1 MTEQDGTPEVPAG
14 SATPEVTAGSATPEA
29 PAGSATPGGRRR
41 VRPLT
46 VLFGAV
52 VTVTVVVLV
61 VIAVLLALGDGGD
74 DADSRDAALD
84 GGGRAGGAPGGPS
97 AAAPATPTG
106 PGPDGPAGPLV
117 TSPGAA
123 TGLDG
128 ALRDPALGALPRPV
142 AELLHD
148 CREGDVTIEAVGGAT
163 DGEPAAATTSQV
175 AATSAAGGT
184 AAATSGAAAGAAAP
198 TGGDA
203 GSTSAAPS
211 SQVAATSAAPA
222 SGTARPRPAERTARA
237 VQCTGRPGTALSDHV
252 VRFIRDRDWADHR
265 RDTFLTAAGPGAPG
279 HGARGRAADG
289 KVVQDDSSRWIAVRA
304 HDQGE
309 VSLVDRRRGIEV
321 DFGIFDDARSAEA
334 FARAVAAAR

>member
-1 MTEQDGTPEVPAG
+1 MTEQDG
-14 SATPEVTAGSATPEA
+14 TPEA

-106 PGPDGPAGPLV
+106 PGPDVPAGQLV
-117 TSPGAA
+117 TSPGAS

-128 ALRDPALGALPRPV
+128 SLRDPALGVLPRPV

-175 AATSAAGGT
+175 AA
-184 AAATSGAAAGAAAP
+184 AT
-198 TGGDA
+198 
-203 GSTSAAPS
+203 
-211 SQVAATSAAPA
+211 
-222 SGTARPRPAERTARA
+222 
-237 VQCTGRPGTALSDHV
+237 
-252 VRFIRDRDWADHR
+252 
-265 RDTFLTAAGPGAPG
+265 
-279 HGARGRAADG
+279 
-289 KVVQDDSSRWIAVRA
+289 
-304 HDQGE
+304 
-309 VSLVDRRRGIEV
+309 
-321 DFGIFDDARSAEA
+321 
-334 FARAVAAAR
+334 

>member
-1 MTEQDGTPEVPAG
+1 MTEQDG
-14 SATPEVTAGSATPEA
+14 TPEA

-106 PGPDGPAGPLV
+106 PGPDVPAGQLV
-117 TSPGAA
+117 TSPGAS

-128 ALRDPALGALPRPV
+128 SLRDPALGVLPRPV

-175 AATSAAGGT
+175 AAATTSQVAATSAAGAAGGT
-184 AAATSGAAAGAAAP
+184 SGAAAP

-211 SQVAATSAAPA
+211 SQIAATSAAPA

-334 FARAVAAAR
+334 FARAVAASR

>member
-1 MTEQDGTPEVPAG
+1 
-14 SATPEVTAGSATPEA
+14 
-29 PAGSATPGGRRR
+29 
-41 VRPLT
+41 
-46 VLFGAV
+46 
-52 VTVTVVVLV
+52 
-61 VIAVLLALGDGGD
+61 
-74 DADSRDAALD
+74 
-84 GGGRAGGAPGGPS
+84 
-97 AAAPATPTG
+97 
-106 PGPDGPAGPLV
+106 
-117 TSPGAA
+117 TS
-123 TGLDG
+123 
-128 ALRDPALGALPRPV
+128 
-142 AELLHD
+142 
-148 CREGDVTIEAVGGAT
+148 
-163 DGEPAAATTSQV
+163 
-175 AATSAAGGT
+175 
-184 AAATSGAAAGAAAP
+184 GAAAP

-279 HGARGRAADG
+279 HGARGRATDG

>member
-1 MTEQDGTPEVPAG
+1 M
-14 SATPEVTAGSATPEA
+14 
-29 PAGSATPGGRRR
+29 
-41 VRPLT
+41 
-46 VLFGAV
+46 
-52 VTVTVVVLV
+52 
-61 VIAVLLALGDGGD
+61 
-74 DADSRDAALD
+74 
-84 GGGRAGGAPGGPS
+84 
-97 AAAPATPTG
+97 
-106 PGPDGPAGPLV
+106 
-117 TSPGAA
+117 TSPGAS

-128 ALRDPALGALPRPV
+128 SLRDPALGALPRPV

-304 HDQGE
+304 HDQG
-309 VSLVDRRRGIEV
+309 
-321 DFGIFDDARSAEA
+321 RSASST
-334 FARAVAAAR
+334 AAAESRWTSGSSTTPAAPRPSPAPSPPRASPRAPARRHPHYRARRPPGPPHQAHPARPCPAD

>member
-1 MTEQDGTPEVPAG
+1 
-14 SATPEVTAGSATPEA
+14 
-29 PAGSATPGGRRR
+29 
-41 VRPLT
+41 
-46 VLFGAV
+46 
-52 VTVTVVVLV
+52 
-61 VIAVLLALGDGGD
+61 
-74 DADSRDAALD
+74 
-84 GGGRAGGAPGGPS
+84 

-106 PGPDGPAGPLV
+106 PGPDVPAGQLV
-117 TSPGAA
+117 TSPGAS

-128 ALRDPALGALPRPV
+128 SLRDPALGVLPRPV

-163 DGEPAAATTSQV
+163 DSEPAAATTSQA
-175 AATSAAGGT
+175 AATTAAGAAAREKSGAAADET
-184 AAATSGAAAGAAAP
+184 AAATSGAVAP
-198 TGGDA
+198 ARGDA
-203 GSTSAAPS
+203 GSASAAPSAQGTATS
-211 SQVAATSAAPA
+211 SQVAASD
-222 SGTARPRPAERTARA
+222 TARPRPAERTARA

-279 HGARGRAADG
+279 HGSRGRAADG

>member
-1 MTEQDGTPEVPAG
+1 MTEQDG
-14 SATPEVTAGSATPEA
+14 TPEA

-46 VLFGAV
+46 VLFGTV

-74 DADSRDAALD
+74 DAASRDAAALD

-106 PGPDGPAGPLV
+106 PGPDVPAGQLV
-117 TSPGAA
+117 TSPGAS

-128 ALRDPALGALPRPV
+128 SLRDPALGVLPRPV

-163 DGEPAAATTSQV
+163 DSEPAAATTSQV
-175 AATSAAGGT
+175 AATSAA
-184 AAATSGAAAGAAAP
+184 AAAARETSGAAADETAGAASTAAAP
-198 TGGDA
+198 ARGDA
-203 GSTSAAPS
+203 GSTSAATS
-211 SQVAATSAAPA
+211 SQATTSQSAA
-222 SGTARPRPAERTARA
+222 SDTARPRPAERTARA

-279 HGARGRAADG
+279 HGSRGRAADG

>member
-1 MTEQDGTPEVPAG
+1 
-14 SATPEVTAGSATPEA
+14 
-29 PAGSATPGGRRR
+29 
-41 VRPLT
+41 
-46 VLFGAV
+46 
-52 VTVTVVVLV
+52 
-61 VIAVLLALGDGGD
+61 
-74 DADSRDAALD
+74 
-84 GGGRAGGAPGGPS
+84 
-97 AAAPATPTG
+97 
-106 PGPDGPAGPLV
+106 
-117 TSPGAA
+117 
-123 TGLDG
+123 
-128 ALRDPALGALPRPV
+128 LPRPV

-175 AATSAAGGT
+175 AAATTSQVAATSAAGAAGGT
-184 AAATSGAAAGAAAP
+184 SGAAAP

-211 SQVAATSAAPA
+211 SQIAATSAAPA

-309 VSLVDRRRGIEV
+309 VSLVDRRRWLCCSRMQFPAQRRGVE
-321 DFGIFDDARSAEA
+321 EA
-334 FARAVAAAR
+334 P